1 MKRTHILVVVSALFI
16 LVGCG
21 GTANDYSP
29 PADASGERIFST
41 VCSECHK
48 PLSANKAMI
57 LNEKSANKEA
67 IIKKFQSGSMR
78 MPAFKNIQ
86 GEAADRL
93 AEYILANSEVQ
104 Q

>member
-1 MKRTHILVVVSALFI
+1 MKIKSNFVLAMLAIPI

-21 GTANDYSP
+21 AGRDYTP
-29 PADASGERIFST
+29 QADASGEKIFST
-41 VCSECHK
+41 ACTECHK
-48 PLSANKAMI
+48 PLSANVAMT
-57 LNEKSANKEA
+57 LSEKVANKEA

-93 AEYILANSEVQ
+93 AEYILANSEVK
-104 Q
+104 

>member
-1 MKRTHILVVVSALFI
+1 MKKLNFVLVISALFI

-21 GTANDYSP
+21 ASKDYTP
-29 PADASGERIFST
+29 PAGASGENIFST
-41 VCSECHK
+41 ACTECHK
-48 PLSANKAMI
+48 PLSANVAMI
-57 LNEKSANKEA
+57 LSEKVANKEE

-93 AEYILANSEVQ
+93 ADYVLTNSQVK
-104 Q
+104 

>member
-1 MKRTHILVVVSALFI
+1 MKKLNFVLTILALFI

-21 GTANDYSP
+21 ASKDYTP
-29 PADASGERIFST
+29 PADASGEDIFSSACT
-41 VCSECHK
+41 ECHK
-48 PLSANKAMI
+48 PLSANVAMI
-57 LNEKSANKEA
+57 LSEKVTSKEA

-93 AEYILANSEVQ
+93 AEYVLTNSQVK
-104 Q
+104 